1 MAYSEAQANVCSESG
16 SVAFTSAV
24 FVWMHDMQYCHCRRN
39 SKPGTT
45 RMMMSI
51 VGHDG
56 RTDGEVRMVENVQ
69 GYKHLIFI
77 DFQVR

>member
-1 MAYSEAQANVCSESG
+1 MAYSEAEANVCSESG

-69 GYKHLIFI
+69 GYKHLIF
-77 DFQVR
+77 R

>member
-1 MAYSEAQANVCSESG
+1 MYAVKVVRLRSLQPSLFGCMTCSTAIG
-16 SVAFTSAV
+16 
-24 FVWMHDMQYCHCRRN
+24 RRN

-69 GYKHLIFI
+69 GYKHLIF
-77 DFQVR
+77 R